1 METSCSG
8 GNLIVSTGFS
18 PHFRAFEP
26 GFPRSP
32 PSAHGARWTSS
43 AFVARL
49 GDCHLRRCAIN
60 GGNPA
65 RQSREAT
72 LLIVIMSGIL
82 GTSYLAWVYTLNS
95 GGRLRRCRARDR
107 RCGTSLRGFR
117 RRVRL
122 RSASAFGSRRLR
134 SSAQAS
140 APQAPRTGRRDPFVL
155 WLAPAL
161 VAAPTFPR
169 G

>member
-8 GNLIVSTGFS
+8 GNLILVSTGFS
-18 PHFRAFEP
+18 PRFRAFGP

-32 PSAHGARWTSS
+32 PSAHGASS

-49 GDCHLRRCAIN
+49 GDCHLRGCAIDEA
-60 GGNPA
+60 NPA
-65 RQSREAT
+65 RQRREPT
-72 LLIVIMSGIL
+72 LLIVVVSGIL
-82 GTSYLAWVYTLNS
+82 GTGYLAWVYTLNS
-95 GGRLRRCRARDR
+95 GGRLRKCRARDR
-107 RCGTSLRGFR
+107 RCRTSLRSFR
-117 RRVRL
+117 RRVWL
-122 RSASAFGSRRLR
+122 RSASAFQSRRLR

-140 APQAPRTGRRDPFVL
+140 APQAPRTGRRDPFVS
-155 WLAPAL
+155 WSAPAL